1 MHKRSRPPARDP
13 GAMNEQPT
21 TEQLLA
27 ERDAV
32 LQEFNG
38 DISAL
43 AHEIVCLRHK
53 LRQAR
58 EALYEREQA

>member
-1 MHKRSRPPARDP
+1 
-13 GAMNEQPT
+13 MNEQPT
-21 TEQLLA
+21 TEQLHA

-32 LQEFNG
+32 LAEFDRDINQEYVLN
-38 DISAL
+38 AL

-58 EALYEREQA
+58 EELYEREQDAN